1 MVLVAGEAGIGKT
14 SLINHFCNL
23 NEAHA
28 EIAVGACDG
37 LFTPR
42 PLGPLFD
49 LARELGGPLHSL
61 LRRDAGRE
69 ELLHALLE
77 QLEGSDDTHVLILE
91 DIHWADDAT
100 LDLLRLLARR
110 LHDTRTLVIVTF
122 RDDELSATHPLRVM
136 IGDLVT
142 LPNVR
147 RMTLPPLTEDAVRK
161 LIGDSALDPAEVIS
175 VTGGNPF
182 YVTEVLASRGLGVP
196 TTVVDVVLA
205 RTARLSD
212 EAREVLSIAA
222 LIGRR
227 VESDLLEAI
236 ATPEQHSIEECLAG
250 GVISAEGDLLV
261 FRHELARRAIEGTLN
276 PTAARMHHRS
286 ILEALEVRVGSDR
299 DPARLAHHA
308 ELAGDVAAVLKY
320 APDAAAKAARMGAHS
335 EAAEQYGRVLRFGDH
350 LDASERARMLERR
363 SYECYLTNQLRE
375 AVEARSAALDYW
387 RLSAD
392 PLSEG
397 DSLRWLSRLHWYLGQ
412 NAAAIEA
419 AREAIH
425 ILEGLPPGR
434 ELAMAYSNQSQLG
447 MLAQDV
453 KGALHWGIKA
463 LELAE
468 RLGAKEIIVHALN
481 NMGAA
486 ELRAGY
492 ERGRSKLMKS
502 LAMATAN
509 GYEEHVARAYTN
521 LARSSIHLR
530 EFTRAYRHL
539 ADGVRYCTEHDLD
552 SQRWYMLSEKT
563 RLLMDSGRWSE
574 ADDLSTAVLQNRA
587 VQTPIT
593 RISALVTAGLL
604 RVRRGAAGSAF
615 LDEALELATGTGEL
629 QRLGPVRSAR
639 AEAAWLDGDNA
650 GVYSEATAGYELARR
665 FEDPWSRGQ
674 FAYWLWRA
682 GHPVSLSNDVPAPY
696 RLHIEGRLAEAAAAW
711 ADLESPYEA
720 AVAGVESRRDGAMR
734 QGFAQLDRLGAAAT
748 SRVLRAAL
756 RSQGVAGIPR
766 GVRRDTRSNALGLT
780 LRESEVLRLLEE
792 GLTNAEIAGRLS
804 VSAKTVGHHVSAILR
819 KLSVSSRKAA
829 ATKSRELARESKP
842 R

>member
-1 MVLVAGEAGIGKT
+1 MVFVAGEAGIGKT

-23 NEAHA
+23 NQGRAS
-28 EIAVGACDG
+28 IAVGACDG

-42 PLGPLFD
+42 PLGPVFD
-49 LARELGGPLHSL
+49 LARELGDPLYSL

-77 QLEGSDDTHVLILE
+77 LLESSNDAYVLVLE

-110 LHDTRTLVIVTF
+110 LHDTRAVVIVTF

-147 RMTLPPLTEDAVRK
+147 RMTLPPLTEDAVRE
-161 LIGDSALDPAEVIS
+161 LIGDAALDPAEVIS

-182 YVTEVLASRGLGVP
+182 YVTEVLAARGRGVP
-196 TTVVDVVLA
+196 ATVVDVVLA

-212 EAREVLSIAA
+212 DAREVLSIAA

-227 VESDLLEAI
+227 VDTDLLEAI
-236 ATPEQHSIEECLAG
+236 AAPEPYLIEECLAC
-250 GVISAEGDLLV
+250 GVLSSDHDHLA
-261 FRHELARRAIEGTLN
+261 FRHELARRAIEGTVS
-276 PTAARMHHRS
+276 PTAARRHHAS
-286 ILEALEVRVGSDR
+286 ILKALEERVGSDR
-299 DPARLAHHA
+299 HPARLAHHA
-308 ELAGDVAAVLKY
+308 ELAGDVDAVLKY
-320 APDAAAKAARMGAHS
+320 APEAAANAARMGAHR
-335 EAAEQYGRVLRFGDH
+335 EAAEQYGRVLRFADR
-350 LDASERARMLERR
+350 LDAPERARMFERR

-375 AVEARSAALDYW
+375 AVEARRAALDHS
-387 RLSAD
+387 RLSGD

-412 NAAAIEA
+412 NGQAVEA
-419 AREAIH
+419 AKDAIR
-425 ILEGLPPGR
+425 ILEALPPGR

-447 MLAQDV
+447 MLSQDV
-453 KGALHWGIKA
+453 NAALYWGAKA

-468 RLGAKEIIVHALN
+468 SLETTEIIVHALN

-486 ELRAGY
+486 ELRAGR
-492 ERGRSKLMKS
+492 ERGRSKLMRS
-502 LAMATAN
+502 LALAKQN
-509 GYEEHVARAYTN
+509 EYEEHVARAFTN

-530 EFTRAYRHL
+530 EFTRAYRYL
-539 ADGVRYCTEHDLD
+539 ADGVSFCTEHDLD

-563 RLLMDSGRWSE
+563 RLLMESGRWPE
-574 ADDLSTAVLQNRA
+574 AEDLAMAVLQNRA

-604 RVRRGAAGSAF
+604 RARRGAAGSAF
-615 LDEALELATGTGEL
+615 LDEALDLAGSTGEL

-639 AEAAWLDGDNA
+639 AEAAWLDGDDA
-650 GVYSEATAGYELARR
+650 GIYSEAAAGFELARR
-665 FEDPWSRGQ
+665 HEDPWSQGQ

-682 GHPVSLSNDVPAPY
+682 GHRVSSDGIPRPY
-696 RLHIEGRLAEAAAAW
+696 GLHIGGLFKEAAAAW
-711 ADLESPYEA
+711 SDLGSVYET
-720 AVAGVESRRDGAMR
+720 AVAQIESREAGAMK
-734 QGFAQLDRLGAAAT
+734 QGFAELDRLGAAAT
-748 SRVLRAAL
+748 TWVLRGVL
-756 RSQGVAGIPR
+756 RSQGVARIPR
-766 GVRRDTRSNALGLT
+766 GARLTTKSNTLGLT

-804 VSAKTVGHHVSAILR
+804 VSPKTVGHHVSAILR

-829 ATKSRELARESKP
+829 ASKSRALAGRSKP